1 MPSKNRVNDKYKIE
15 GIIFDAMTY
24 FPDGEDD
31 GSSQQLAIYY
41 STPTADADGNFDA
54 NFDINIPVEHNMDIT
69 EEYLESLIG
78 KTINIDIS
86 IK

>member
-1 MPSKNRVNDKYKIE
+1 MNR
-15 GIIFDAMTY
+15 
-24 FPDGEDD
+24 FPAGDD
-31 GSSQQLAIYY
+31 YSSQELVIYY
-41 STPTADADGNFDA
+41 STPTGDADGFFDA
-54 NFDINIPVEHNMDIT
+54 NFSIVIPVEHNMDIT

>member
-1 MPSKNRVNDKYKIE
+1 MSDKYKIQ
-15 GIIFDAMTY
+15 GTIFDAMNH
-24 FPDGEDD
+24 FPAGDD
-31 GSSQQLAIYY
+31 YSSQELVIYY
-41 STPTADADGNFDA
+41 STPTGDADGLFDA
-54 NFDINIPVEHNMDIT
+54 NFDINIPVEHNMHIT

>member
-1 MPSKNRVNDKYKIE
+1 MSDKYKIQ
-15 GIIFDAMTY
+15 GTILTAMKY
-24 FPDGEDD
+24 FPAGEDY
-31 GSSQQLAIYY
+31 GSSQELVIYY
-41 STPTADADGNFDA
+41 STPTGDADGLFNA
-54 NFDINIPVEHNMDIT
+54 NFKINIPVEHNMHIT